1 MNNQNQFSKN
11 LDENRAYQQGYQ
23 LGRAGAS
30 RAKWQPI
37 MRTLPKRLQAIF
49 ELGRTD
55 GFIDSIQDTKK

>member
-1 MNNQNQFSKN
+1 MNNQFSKN

-23 LGRAGAS
+23 LGKSGAS
-30 RAKWQPI
+30 RSQWMPI

-55 GFIDSIQDTKK
+55 GFIDSVKDKK